1 MALLRVHKKEG
12 TMRTVLV
19 LAVGMILVGLV
30 VGAQTV
36 NLGKEFRDDSLGY
49 TLSYPSDWIY
59 QRPSEYTV
67 VFSGRMG
74 TTAYHATVTIQNV
87 ASTRIGGIFED
98 VISVVNDY
106 KCQLVAGVEE
116 IYFYDQKTWRWRL
129 DDGRE
134 LQGIGFTAEYPLQGD
149 VFKTSEVIFPH
160 ANGNIFCSWAYSAPK
175 EDYDTYSDIA
185 NAMFDSW
192 TFTSGVSGSST
203 TQPPAGTTS
212 SSLAIL
218 FEVRDHVHRLANSD
232 SEFNLGKRDK
242 KQYTITVPAPGHLA
256 CILIDEPEQWI
267 GVKVYN
273 SAGEE
278 VAGKA
283 TTAAS
288 IYGGT
293 FEVLS
298 GTYKVEVG
306 PGKFLDDSD
315 FHLYVVF
322 SRGEFT
328 EEDLI
333 AQFGDPNQVLGK

>member
-1 MALLRVHKKEG
+1 
-12 TMRTVLV
+12 MRTALI
-19 LAVGMILVGLV
+19 LLVGV
-30 VGAQTV
+30 VLLSFATGAQTV

-49 TLSYPSDWIY
+49 VVSYPSDWIY
-59 QRPSEYTV
+59 QRPEPFTV
-67 VFSGRMG
+67 VFSGQPG
-74 TTAYHATVTIQNV
+74 TAAYHTTVTIQNI
-87 ASTRIGGIFED
+87 ASTKIGGIFED

-106 KCQLVAGVEE
+106 KCQLVSGLEE
-116 IYFYDQKTWRWRL
+116 IYFYDQKPWIWTL

-134 LQGIGFTAEYPLQGD
+134 LHGIGFTAEYPLQGD

-175 EDYDTYSDIA
+175 EDYDNYIDIV

-192 TFTSGVSGSST
+192 TFTKGVSGSSSS
-203 TQPPAGTTS
+203 QLPAGTTS
-212 SSLAIL
+212 PSLAIL
-218 FEVRDHVHRLANSD
+218 FEARDHIYRLTNSD

-242 KQYTITVPAPGHLA
+242 KQYTITVLAPGYLA

-298 GTYKVEVG
+298 GTYMVEVG

-315 FHLYVVF
+315 FQLYVVF

-333 AQFGDPNQVLGK
+333 PQFGDPYQVLGK

>member
-1 MALLRVHKKEG
+1 MRTALLLTIG
-12 TMRTVLV
+12 VLLV
-19 LAVGMILVGLV
+19 SLAI
-30 VGAQTV
+30 GAQTV

-49 TLSYPSDWIY
+49 VVSYPTDWIY
-59 QRPSEYTV
+59 QRPSEFTV
-67 VFSGRMG
+67 VFSGQPG
-74 TTAYHATVTIQNV
+74 TAAYHATVTIQNV
-87 ASTRIGGIFED
+87 ASTRIGGVFDD
-98 VISVVNDY
+98 VTSVVNDY

-116 IYFYDQKTWRWRL
+116 ICFYDQKTWVWRL

-134 LQGIGFTAEYPLQGD
+134 LQGIGFTAEYPFQGD
-149 VFKTSEVIFPH
+149 VFKTSQVIFPH
-160 ANGNIFCSWAYSAPK
+160 ANGNVFCSWAYSAPK
-175 EDYDTYSDIA
+175 EDYDAYVDIV

-192 TFTSGVSGSST
+192 TFTKGVLSSST

-212 SSLAIL
+212 PSLTIL
-218 FEVRDHVHRLANSD
+218 FEVRDHIYRLANSD

-242 KQYTITVPAPGHLA
+242 KQYTISVPAPGYLA

-298 GTYKVEVG
+298 GNYIVEVA

-315 FHLYVVF
+315 FYLGIVF
-322 SRGEFT
+322 S
-328 EEDLI
+328 
-333 AQFGDPNQVLGK
+333 

>member
-1 MALLRVHKKEG
+1 
-12 TMRTVLV
+12 MRTGLILTIGVLLFG
-19 LAVGMILVGLV
+19 LAIQ
-30 VGAQTV
+30 AQTV
-36 NLGKEFRDDSLGY
+36 ALENRFQEELFGFVVA
-49 TLSYPSDWIY
+49 YPADWIY
-59 QRPSEYTV
+59 QRPSEVTV
-67 VFSGRMG
+67 VFSGQPG
-74 TTAYHATVTIQNV
+74 TAAYHATVTIQNV

-106 KCQLVAGVEE
+106 KCQLVSGVEE

-129 DDGRE
+129 EDGRE

-160 ANGNIFCSWAYSAPK
+160 ANGNVFCSWAYSAPK

-192 TFTSGVSGSST
+192 TFTTGVSDSST

-218 FEVRDHVHRLANSD
+218 FEVHDHIYRLANSD

-242 KQYTITVPAPGHLA
+242 KQYTITVPAPGYLA

-298 GTYKVEVG
+298 GTYIVEVG

-315 FHLYVVF
+315 FQLYVVF

-328 EEDLI
+328 EEDLS
-333 AQFGDPNQVLGK
+333 AQFGDPYQVLGR

>member
-1 MALLRVHKKEG
+1 MRTALLLTIG
-12 TMRTVLV
+12 VLLFG
-19 LAVGMILVGLV
+19 LAIQ
-30 VGAQTV
+30 AQTV
-36 NLGKEFRDDSLGY
+36 ALENWFQEELFGFVVA
-49 TLSYPSDWIY
+49 YPADWIY
-59 QRPSEYTV
+59 QRPSEVTV
-67 VFSGRMG
+67 VFSGQPG
-74 TTAYHATVTIQNV
+74 TAAYHATVTIQNV
-87 ASTRIGGIFED
+87 ASTRIGGVFDD
-98 VISVVNDY
+98 VLSVVNDY
-106 KCQLVAGVEE
+106 KCQLVSGLEE
-116 IYFYDQKTWRWRL
+116 ICFYDQKAWVWRL

-134 LQGIGFTAEYPLQGD
+134 LQGIGFTAEYPFQGD
-149 VFKTSEVIFPH
+149 VFKTSQVIFPH
-160 ANGNIFCSWAYSAPK
+160 ANGNVFCSWAYSAPK
-175 EDYDTYSDIA
+175 EDYDDYVDIV

-192 TFTSGVSGSST
+192 TFTKGVSSSST

-212 SSLAIL
+212 SSLTIL
-218 FEVRDHVHRLANSD
+218 FEVRDHIYRLANSD

-242 KQYTITVPAPGHLA
+242 KQYTISVPAPGYLA

-298 GTYKVEVG
+298 GNYVVEVG

-315 FHLYVVF
+315 FLLSVVF

-328 EEDLI
+328 EENLI
-333 AQFGDPNQVLGK
+333 PQFGDPYQVLGN

>member
-1 MALLRVHKKEG
+1 
-12 TMRTVLV
+12 MRTALFFSVGVVILS
-19 LAVGMILVGLV
+19 LAIC
-30 VGAQTV
+30 AQTV
-36 NLGKEFRDDSLGY
+36 KLGKEFRDDSLGY
-49 TLSYPSDWIY
+49 VVSYPSDWIY
-59 QRPSEYTV
+59 QRPSEFTV
-67 VFSGRMG
+67 VFSGQPG
-74 TTAYHATVTIQNV
+74 TAAYHATVTIQNV

-98 VISVVNDY
+98 VASVVNDY
-106 KCQLVAGVEE
+106 KCQLVVGVEE
-116 IYFYDQKTWRWRL
+116 ICFYDQKTWVWRL

-134 LQGIGFTAEYPLQGD
+134 LQGIGFTAEYPFQGD
-149 VFKTSEVIFPH
+149 VFKTSQVIFPH
-160 ANGNIFCSWAYSAPK
+160 ANGNIFCSWAYSAPE
-175 EDYDTYSDIA
+175 EDYDDYVNIV

-192 TFTSGVSGSST
+192 TFTQGVSGSST
-203 TQPPAGTTS
+203 TQPPAGPTS
-212 SSLAIL
+212 SALTTL
-218 FEVRDHVHRLANSD
+218 FEVRDHIYQLANSD

-242 KQYTITVPAPGHLA
+242 KQYTITVPAPGYLA

-267 GVKVYN
+267 GAKVYN

-315 FHLYVVF
+315 FQLYVVF
-322 SRGEFT
+322 SRGDFT
-328 EEDLI
+328 DEDLI
-333 AQFGDPNQVLGK
+333 AQFGDPYQVLGK